1 VRDSMEGEGRRYKSW
16 ELYSCLALNRL
27 AEELNIDIYQD
38 NIAEVLDRIF
48 EDGAPSIPKVEI
60 SFEIKSNHQ
69 MTNKVLKKLES
80 DKLVAIKK
88 DERRYN
94 ISITKEG
101 IMYLRRF
108 NAYFVVTYNDIIQD
122 HYRYRQLP
130 SWFEID

>member
-1 VRDSMEGEGRRYKSW
+1 MDGGNRRYKSW

-27 AEELNIDIYQD
+27 AEEFDIDIYQS
-38 NIAEVLDRIF
+38 NISEVLDIIF
-48 EDGAPSIPKVEI
+48 EENVPKIPKVEI

-80 DKLVAIKK
+80 DGLVAIEK
-88 DERRYN
+88 DNRRYN

-108 NAYFVVTYNDIIQD
+108 NAYFVHTYNDIIQD

-130 SWFEID
+130 RWFEVDQ